1 MKIDSKKIHD
11 VIFIEADRIPRVYF
25 AGKIRKSCW
34 RHGLVSGLRD
44 HHWHLGP
51 LVQQNFICVGPFFI
65 SCDHGCY
72 HQGNTHGTSNPQLGA
87 CPPDINYGPP
97 QVAELCRQKVS
108 EADLVFCFIDS
119 PDCYGTIAE
128 IERAHVFG
136 IPVVIAFASGIAKPR
151 KNDFWFV
158 TQPAMKAYFNVT
170 QAQLPRIFQL
180 TLQEIS

>member
-1 MKIDSKKIHD
+1 MKTSSKKIHD
-11 VIFIEADRIPRVYF
+11 VIFPEADRIPRVYF

-34 RHGLVSGLRD
+34 RHNLVAGLRD

-51 LVQQNFICVGPFFI
+51 LVQKNFICVGPFFI

-72 HQGNTHGTSNPQLGA
+72 HQGNTHGTSNPHLGA

-97 QVAELCRQKVS
+97 RVAELCRQKVE

-119 PDCYGTIAE
+119 PDCHGTVAE
-128 IERAHVFG
+128 IERAHVFE
-136 IPVVIAFASGIAKPR
+136 IPVVIAFAPDIAHPQ

-158 TQPAMKAYFNVT
+158 SQLASKVYFDIT
-170 QAQLPRIFQL
+170 ETELPEIFQMSL
-180 TLQEIS
+180 KEFQ

>member
-1 MKIDSKKIHD
+1 MKTNSKKIHG
-11 VIFIEADRIPRVYF
+11 VIFPKVDRIPRVYF

-44 HHWHLGP
+44 HHWSLGP
-51 LVQQNFICVGPFFI
+51 LVQKNFICIGPFFI

-87 CPPDINYGPP
+87 CPPDVNYGPP

-119 PDCYGTIAE
+119 LDCYGTIAE

-136 IPVVIAFASGIAKPR
+136 IPVVIAFAPDIAEPE
-151 KNDFWFV
+151 KNDFWFISQRATKV
-158 TQPAMKAYFNVT
+158 YFDIT
-170 QAQLPRIFQL
+170 EAELPEIFQMSL
-180 TLQEIS
+180 KEFQ